1 MTATEREQIINLLTL
16 RTGWHE
22 DAFRRLDDKE
32 LQRLYDERVG
42 R

>member
-1 MTATEREQIINLLTL
+1 MTPLEREQLINILAL
-16 RTGWHE
+16 RTGWHVN
-22 DAFRRLDDKE
+22 AFRRLDDKE